1 MNLPN
6 KLTLSRVIITPV
18 FMALLL
24 IENVYTRLAALT
36 LFVLASLTDLL
47 DGYLARRNGQQTGFG
62 KFMDPI
68 ADKLLISI
76 ALISFVALKM
86 TSTWMVV
93 VIIVREFL
101 IMGLR
106 TLVAYRGQIME
117 SSFWAK
123 VKTTSQMLAVL
134 GVLCFICYSDYLG
147 AAGQSFNQYQMESMR
162 YALHWLM
169 FAAMLLTVVSGLD
182 YLIKSRWLILGLLK
196 GNL

>member
-24 IENVYTRLAALT
+24 IENVYTRFAALG

-76 ALISFVALKM
+76 ALISFVALKA

-123 VKTTSQMLAVL
+123 IKTTSQMLAVL
-134 GVLCFICYSDYLG
+134 GVLCFICYADYLG
-147 AAGQSFNQYQMESMR
+147 AGGRAMNQYQLETMR
-162 YALHWLM
+162 YSLNWLM
-169 FAAMLLTVVSGLD
+169 FASMVLTVASGLD
-182 YLIKSRWLILGLLK
+182 YIVKSRWLILGLLK